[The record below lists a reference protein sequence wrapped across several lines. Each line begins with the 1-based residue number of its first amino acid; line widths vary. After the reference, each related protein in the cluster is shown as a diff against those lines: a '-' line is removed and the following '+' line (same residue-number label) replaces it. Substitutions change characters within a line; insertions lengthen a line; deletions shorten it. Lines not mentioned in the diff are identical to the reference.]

1 MSEHSSYMDLVWKFL
16 NFAVLIGI
24 LFKVGAKPF
33 KAMLVKRSQTVRDKL
48 EESEKAAKEAQLLKA
63 EYEAKL
69 VSLDD
74 ELAEFKK
81 TMLED
86 AEKERARIMK
96 ETEAMAQRIREQA
109 RLMYEQEMK
118 DVQDKVKGEIA
129 RLTMEKAER
138 VVSEKINRTDHDRM
152 VQEFIQ
158 KLRSMN

>member
-1 MSEHSSYMDLVWKFL
+1 MSGSSDWMDLVWKFV
-16 NFAVLIGI
+16 NFAVLIAI
-24 LFKVGAKPF
+24 LFKFGAKPF

-48 EESEKAAKEAQLLKA
+48 EESEKAAREAQLLKT
-63 EYEAKL
+63 EYEEKL
-69 VSLDD
+69 VRLDK
-74 ELAEFKK
+74 ELAEFK
-81 TMLED
+81 TMMMED

-118 DVQDKVKGEIA
+118 DVQDKVKREIA

-138 VVSEKINRTDHDRM
+138 VISEKINRTDHDRM